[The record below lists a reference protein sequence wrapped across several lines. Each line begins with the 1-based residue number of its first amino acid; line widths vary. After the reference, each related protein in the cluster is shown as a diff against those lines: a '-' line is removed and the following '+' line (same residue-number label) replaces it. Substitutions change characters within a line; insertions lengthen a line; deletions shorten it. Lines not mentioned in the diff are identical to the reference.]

1 MSCYYW
7 RGLAPVKPF
16 AACVLYVIIRAGS
29 LGSSVSQV

>member
-7 RGLAPVKPF
+7 RGLAPVKRL

-29 LGSSVSQV
+29 LGPSVSQV